1 MTHHASRHHTA
12 NPIDAGQQV
21 AQLRQVLGLVEQIA
35 GRGDASA
42 TQDSALEENARI
54 SIAYNSA
61 PSLVRRRFDSIAG
74 ETAAWA
80 AAGVEALVAS
90 RDTAATPR
98 AAAGRLADELVK
110 ALNRMA
116 HILSA

>member
-1 MTHHASRHHTA
+1 MTHHASRHPVA
-12 NPIDAGQQV
+12 SSIDAGQQV
-21 AQLRQVLGLVEQIA
+21 AQLRQVLGLVERIA
-35 GRGDASA
+35 GRGDPSA

-61 PSLVRRRFDSIAG
+61 PSIVRRRFDSMAG

-90 RDTAATPR
+90 RGSTATPR
-98 AAAGRLADELVK
+98 AAAGRLADELGQ

-116 HILSA
+116 QILSA